1 MLSVVQPGGNGD
13 CGGVAALRK
22 RPGRCR
28 AAQRKPSGCRGTTW
42 ARTASLT
49 RRKPERAGTKAAPEV
64 IKEGN
69 RLFRDMP
76 FKDTWKVYHDAL
88 PQWWEKG
95 AQAFM
100 EEQGFKDRQWRC
112 NGFTNLLVAKYY
124 RNKLMG
130 DSPELMPLDSSL
142 FNDLIE
148 GVALHVVGSTTL
160 EKGKRYLM
168 GLPNDAWR
176 TMCEVWEKAPSSA
189 RVIQDVD
196 RFLVALHKIIAAEG
210 CYVEEYDAHHGHRKA
225 MQKAVKGGGGV
236 QHYGLLV
243 KTY

>member
-1 MLSVVQPGGNGD
+1 MSKLPASFTEVNITVVM
-13 CGGVAALRK
+13 AH
-22 RPGRCR
+22 
-28 AAQRKPSGCRGTTW
+28 
-42 ARTASLT
+42 
-49 RRKPERAGTKAAPEV
+49 V

-69 RLFRDMP
+69 RLFRDTP

-160 EKGKRYLM
+160 EKGKRYSM

-196 RFLVALHKIIAAEG
+196 RFLVALRKIIAAEG
-210 CYVEEYDAHHGHRKA
+210 CYVEEFDARHGHRRA
-225 MQKAVKGGGGV
+225 MQKAVKGGAFNITAAGTLTETAMEGMRELETSWV
-236 QHYGLLV
+236 GLTSKNLIAASI
-243 KTY
+243 